1 MERTTAESNQAS
13 SSPSYTTAMSNK
25 NPNLRIIPLGGLGE
39 IGKNMMAI
47 EYGEAI
53 LVIDCGLMFP
63 DEAQHGVDIVLPD
76 AQYVIDRRDNVV
88 GMVITHGHE
97 DHIGGL
103 QHILPDV
110 GAPVYG
116 TALTIGL
123 VSVKLRES
131 RRLRGSSLETL
142 EPGDTINLGPF
153 GVTLFRVNHSI
164 PDATGVIIDTPVGKL
179 VHTGD
184 FKLDHTPVDGKP
196 TDFQRL
202 AQAGEDGVLL
212 LLSDST
218 YADVAGHTPSEAVV
232 GKALT
237 RFIGE
242 AQGRVIV
249 ASFASLISRIQQVAD
264 AAAIH
269 GRRLGIVGRSM
280 VDNVRLATELGYLR
294 VPEGLII
301 PANQLESSI
310 PEKTVIMTTG
320 AQGEPTSALVRMARG
335 THQQVRIEPGDT
347 IIISANPIPGN
358 EAVVGQT
365 IDGLFRL
372 GADVLYSRTE
382 QVHVRGH
389 ASQEDL
395 KLMLRLTKPRY
406 FVPIHG
412 DYRHLVHH
420 TRLAE
425 SVGIPDDNI
434 FLMADG
440 DVLEIDHAGDAQITE
455 QLNLRDRFVSGLQ
468 VGSVDADVLHERAA
482 LSRDGI
488 VAVSLPVDSET
499 FELVGDPVISIMG
512 FVDRERADDL
522 SARLVEVVD
531 DAVAK
536 VQSKAASN
544 PDKALNAIESAV
556 REELNNF
563 IYKDTRRRP
572 RLLIQT
578 APL

>member
-1 MERTTAESNQAS
+1 MTS
-13 SSPSYTTAMSNK
+13 STP
-25 NPNLRIIPLGGLGE
+25 LRIIPLGGLGE

-47 EYGEAI
+47 EFGDDI
-53 LVIDCGLMFP
+53 LIIDCGLMFP
-63 DEAQHGVDIVLPD
+63 DEAHHGVDIVLPD
-76 AQYVIDRRDNVV
+76 AQYVIDRAENVV
-88 GMVITHGHE
+88 GVVITHGHE

-103 QHILPDV
+103 SHILPDL
-110 GAPVYG
+110 GTSVYG

-123 VSVKLRES
+123 VSVKLREA
-131 RRLRGSSLETL
+131 RRLRGVTLETV
-142 EPGDTINLGPF
+142 EPGDTFSLGVF
-153 GVTLFRVNHSI
+153 DVTLFRVNHSI
-164 PDATGVIIDTPVGKL
+164 PDATGVIIDTPVGTI

-218 YADVAGHTPSEAVV
+218 YADVSGHTPSEAVV
-232 GKALT
+232 GKALM
-237 RFIGE
+237 RYIGE
-242 AQGRVIV
+242 AEGRVIV

-264 AAAIH
+264 AAVAH
-269 GRRLGIVGRSM
+269 GRRLAIVGRSM

-294 VPEGLII
+294 VPDGLII
-301 PANQLESSI
+301 PANQLDSSV
-310 PEKTVIMTTG
+310 PEETVIMTTG

-347 IIISANPIPGN
+347 VILSSNPIPGN

-395 KLMLRLTKPRY
+395 KLMMRLTKPRY
-406 FVPIHG
+406 FVPVHG
-412 DYRHLVHH
+412 DFRHLVHH

-434 FLMADG
+434 FLMTDG
-440 DVLEIDHAGDAQITE
+440 DVLEIDGMGDARIAE
-455 QLNLRDRFVSGLQ
+455 NLDLRDRFVSGLH
-468 VGSVDADVLHERAA
+468 VGSVDNEVLRERAA

-488 VAVSLPVDSET
+488 VTVSVPIDSET
-499 FELVGDPVISIMG
+499 YDLVGDPVISMVG
-512 FVDRERADDL
+512 FLDQERADDL
-522 SARLVEVVD
+522 CIRLMEVVE

-536 VQSKAASN
+536 AQDAAISN
-544 PDKALNAIESAV
+544 RASGLNTIQSAV
-556 REELNNF
+556 REELNNV

-578 APL
+578 TPL

>member
-1 MERTTAESNQAS
+1 
-13 SSPSYTTAMSNK
+13 MSTSR
-25 NPNLRIIPLGGLGE
+25 PPLRIIPLGGLGE

-47 EYGEAI
+47 EYGDDI
-53 LVIDCGLMFP
+53 LIIDCGLMFP
-63 DEAQHGVDIVLPD
+63 DEAHSGVDIILPD
-76 AQYVIDRRDNVV
+76 AQYVIDRAENVV
-88 GMVITHGHE
+88 GFVITHGHE
-97 DHIGGL
+97 DHIGAL
-103 QHILPDV
+103 PHILPEV
-110 GAPVYG
+110 RSSVYG

-131 RRLRGSSLETL
+131 RRLRGITLETV
-142 EPGDTINLGPF
+142 EPGDTFSLGVF
-153 GVTLFRVNHSI
+153 DVTLFRVNHSI
-164 PDATGVIIDTPVGKL
+164 PDSTGIIIDTPVGTI

-218 YADVAGHTPSEAVV
+218 YADVSGHTPSEAVV
-232 GKALT
+232 GKALM
-237 RFIGE
+237 RYIGE
-242 AQGRVIV
+242 AEGRVIV

-264 AAAIH
+264 AAAAH
-269 GRRLGIVGRSM
+269 GRRLAIIGRSM
-280 VDNVRLATELGYLR
+280 VDNVRIATELGYLR
-294 VPEGLII
+294 VPDGLMI
-301 PANQLESSI
+301 PPNQLDSSA
-310 PEKTVIMTTG
+310 PEQTVIMTTG

-347 IIISANPIPGN
+347 VIISSNPIPGN

-372 GADVLYSRTE
+372 GANVLYSRTD

-389 ASQEDL
+389 AGQEDL
-395 KLMLRLTKPRY
+395 KLMMRLTKPRY
-406 FVPIHG
+406 FVPVQG
-412 DYRHLVHH
+412 DFRHLVHH
-420 TRLAE
+420 TRLAK

-434 FLMADG
+434 FLMTDG
-440 DVLEIDHAGDAQITE
+440 DVLEINDTGDAQIVE
-455 QLNLRDRFVSGLQ
+455 NLDLRDRFVSGIH
-468 VGSVDADVLHERAA
+468 VGSVDNEVLRERAA

-488 VAVSLPVDSET
+488 VTVSVPIDSET
-499 FELVGDPVISIMG
+499 YDLVGDPVITMIG
-512 FVDRERADDL
+512 FLDQERADDL
-522 SARLVEVVD
+522 CARLIEVVE

-536 VQSKAASN
+536 AQGAAVSKAA
-544 PDKALNAIESAV
+544 AGLNIIESSV
-556 REELNNF
+556 REELNNV

-578 APL
+578 TPL

>member
-1 MERTTAESNQAS
+1 
-13 SSPSYTTAMSNK
+13 MSNS
-25 NPNLRIIPLGGLGE
+25 NPPLRVIPLGGLGE

-47 EYGEAI
+47 EYGDDI
-53 LVIDCGLMFP
+53 LIIDCGLMFP
-63 DEAQHGVDIVLPD
+63 DEAHHGVDIVLPD
-76 AQYVIDRRDNVV
+76 AQYVIDRAENVLGV
-88 GMVITHGHE
+88 VITHGHE
-97 DHIGGL
+97 DHIGAL
-103 QHILPDV
+103 PHILPELRV
-110 GAPVYG
+110 PVYG

-123 VSVKLRES
+123 VSVKIRES
-131 RRLRGSSLETL
+131 RRPRGISLETV
-142 EPGDTINLGPF
+142 EPGDTLNLGAF
-153 GVTLFRVNHSI
+153 DVTLFRVNHSI
-164 PDATGVIIDTPVGKL
+164 PDAAGVIIDTPVGTI

-237 RFIGE
+237 RYIGE

-264 AAAIH
+264 AAAAH
-269 GRRLGIVGRSM
+269 GRRLGIIGRSM

-294 VPEGLII
+294 VPDGLII
-301 PANQLESSI
+301 PANQLESSV
-310 PEKTVIMTTG
+310 PEETVIMTTG

-335 THQQVRIEPGDT
+335 THQQVRIRPGDT
-347 IIISANPIPGN
+347 VILSSNPIPGN

-395 KLMLRLTKPRY
+395 KLMMRLTKPRY

-412 DYRHLVHH
+412 DFRHLVHH

-434 FLMADG
+434 FLMNDG
-440 DVLEIDHAGDAQITE
+440 DVLEIDDDGAAQIAE
-455 QLNLRDRFVSGLQ
+455 SLDMRDRFVSGIH
-468 VGSVDADVLHERAA
+468 VGSVDNEVLRERAA

-488 VAVSLPVDSET
+488 VAVSLPIDSESY
-499 FELVGDPVISIMG
+499 ELVGDPVITMMG
-512 FVDRERADDL
+512 FLDEERADDL
-522 SARLVEVVD
+522 SERLIEIVE

-536 VQSKAASN
+536 AQDA
-544 PDKALNAIESAV
+544 AIESTV

-578 APL
+578 TPL

>member
-1 MERTTAESNQAS
+1 MTNSRSA
-13 SSPSYTTAMSNK
+13 
-25 NPNLRIIPLGGLGE
+25 LRIIPLGGLGE

-47 EYGEAI
+47 EYGDDI
-53 LVIDCGLMFP
+53 VIIDCGLMFP
-63 DEAQHGVDIVLPD
+63 DEAHHGVDIVLPD
-76 AQYVIDRRDNVV
+76 AQYVIDRAANVV
-88 GMVITHGHE
+88 GVVLTHGHE
-97 DHIGGL
+97 DHIGAL
-103 QHILPDV
+103 PHIMPELGVPI
-110 GAPVYG
+110 YG

-123 VSVKLRES
+123 ASVKLRES
-131 RRLRGSSLETL
+131 RRLRGVTLETV
-142 EPGDTINLGPF
+142 EPGDTINLGAF
-153 GVTLFRVNHSI
+153 DVTLFRVNHSI
-164 PDATGVIIDTPVGKL
+164 PDAAGVIIDTPVGTI

-202 AQAGEDGVLL
+202 AQAGEDGVLV

-218 YADVAGHTPSEAVV
+218 YADVEGHTPSEAVV
-232 GKALT
+232 GRALS
-237 RFIGE
+237 RYIGE

-264 AAAIH
+264 AAEAH
-269 GRRLGIVGRSM
+269 GRRLAVIGRSM

-294 VPEGLII
+294 VPEGLLI
-301 PANQLESSI
+301 PPNQLESSL
-310 PEKTVIMTTG
+310 PEQTVIMTTG

-335 THQQVRIEPGDT
+335 NHQQVRIGVGDT
-347 IIISANPIPGN
+347 VIISSNPIPGN
-358 EAVVGQT
+358 EATVAQT

-372 GADVLYSRTE
+372 GADVLYGRTE

-395 KLMLRLTKPRY
+395 KLMLRLTRPRY

-412 DYRHLVHH
+412 DFRHLVHH

-434 FLMADG
+434 FLMNDG
-440 DVLEIDHAGDAQITE
+440 DVLEIDAAAIAHIAGRID
-455 QLNLRDRFVSGLQ
+455 LRDRFVSGIH
-468 VGSVDADVLHERAA
+468 VGSVDNEVLRERAA

-488 VAVSLPVDSET
+488 VTVSLPVDAET
-499 FELVGDPVISIMG
+499 FELVGDPVIAMVG
-512 FVDRERADDL
+512 FLDSERADEL
-522 SARLVEVVD
+522 CSRLMEIVE

-536 VQSKAASN
+536 AQDAAISN
-544 PDKALNAIESAV
+544 PSSGLRAIESAV
-556 REELNNF
+556 REELNNV

-572 RLLIQT
+572 RLLVQT

>member
-1 MERTTAESNQAS
+1 MSTSN
-13 SSPSYTTAMSNK
+13 P
-25 NPNLRIIPLGGLGE
+25 PLRIIPLGGLGE

-47 EYGEAI
+47 EYGDDI
-53 LVIDCGLMFP
+53 LIIDCGLMFP
-63 DEAQHGVDIVLPD
+63 DEAHHGVDIVLPD
-76 AQYVIDRRDNVV
+76 AQYVIDRAENVLGV
-88 GMVITHGHE
+88 VITHGHE
-97 DHIGGL
+97 DHIGAL
-103 QHILPDV
+103 PHILPELRV
-110 GAPVYG
+110 PVYG

-123 VSVKLRES
+123 VSVKIRES
-131 RRLRGSSLETL
+131 RRPRGISLETV
-142 EPGDTINLGPF
+142 EPGDTLNLGAF
-153 GVTLFRVNHSI
+153 NVTLFRVNHSI
-164 PDATGVIIDTPVGKL
+164 PDAAGVIIDTPVGTI

-237 RFIGE
+237 RYIGE

-264 AAAIH
+264 AAAAH
-269 GRRLGIVGRSM
+269 GRRLGIIGRSM

-294 VPEGLII
+294 VPDGLII
-301 PANQLESSI
+301 PANQLESSV
-310 PEKTVIMTTG
+310 PEETVIMTTG

-335 THQQVRIEPGDT
+335 THQQVRIQPGDT
-347 IIISANPIPGN
+347 VILSSNPIPGN

-395 KLMLRLTKPRY
+395 KLMMRLTKPRY

-412 DYRHLVHH
+412 DFRHLVHH

-434 FLMADG
+434 FLMNDG
-440 DVLEIDHAGDAQITE
+440 DVLEIDDDGAAQIAE
-455 QLNLRDRFVSGLQ
+455 SLDMRDRFVSGIH
-468 VGSVDADVLHERAA
+468 VGSVDNEVLRERAA

-488 VAVSLPVDSET
+488 VAVSLPIDSESY
-499 FELVGDPVISIMG
+499 ELVGDPVITMMG
-512 FVDRERADDL
+512 FLDEERADDL
-522 SARLVEVVD
+522 SERLIEIVE

-536 VQSKAASN
+536 AQDA
-544 PDKALNAIESAV
+544 AIESTV

-578 APL
+578 TPL

>member
-1 MERTTAESNQAS
+1 MSTSN
-13 SSPSYTTAMSNK
+13 P
-25 NPNLRIIPLGGLGE
+25 PLRIIPLGGLGE

-47 EYGEAI
+47 EYGEDI
-53 LVIDCGLMFP
+53 LIIDCGLMFP
-63 DEAQHGVDIVLPD
+63 DEAHHGVDIILPD
-76 AQYVIDRRDNVV
+76 AQYVIDRAENVV
-88 GMVITHGHE
+88 GVVITHGHE
-97 DHIGGL
+97 DHIGAL
-103 QHILPDV
+103 PHILPEL
-110 GAPVYG
+110 GTSVYG

-123 VSVKLRES
+123 VSVKIRES
-131 RRLRGSSLETL
+131 RRLRGVTLETV
-142 EPGDTINLGPF
+142 EPGDTFSLGVF
-153 GVTLFRVNHSI
+153 DITLFRVNHSI
-164 PDATGVIIDTPVGKL
+164 PDATGVIVDTPVGTI

-202 AQAGEDGVLL
+202 AQAGEDGVIL

-218 YADVAGHTPSEAVV
+218 YADVSGHTPSEAVV
-232 GKALT
+232 GKALA
-237 RFIGE
+237 RYIGE
-242 AQGRVIV
+242 AEGRVIV

-264 AAAIH
+264 AAAAH
-269 GRRLGIVGRSM
+269 GRRLAIVGRSM

-294 VPEGLII
+294 VPDGLII
-301 PANQLESSI
+301 PPNQLDSSV
-310 PEKTVIMTTG
+310 PEETVIMTTG

-347 IIISANPIPGN
+347 VILSSNPIPGN

-395 KLMLRLTKPRY
+395 KLMMRLTKPRY
-406 FVPIHG
+406 FVPVHG
-412 DYRHLVHH
+412 DFRHLVHH

-434 FLMADG
+434 FLMTDG
-440 DVLEIDHAGDAQITE
+440 DVLEIDDVGDARIAE
-455 QLNLRDRFVSGLQ
+455 NLDLRDRFVSGIH
-468 VGSVDADVLHERAA
+468 VGSVDNEVLRERAA

-488 VAVSLPVDSET
+488 VTVSVPIDSET
-499 FELVGDPVISIMG
+499 YDLVGDPVISMVG
-512 FVDRERADDL
+512 FLDQERADDL
-522 SARLVEVVD
+522 CARLMEVVE

-536 VQSKAASN
+536 AQDAAISN
-544 PDKALNAIESAV
+544 RAGGLNTIESAV
-556 REELNNF
+556 REELNNV

-578 APL
+578 TPL

>member
-1 MERTTAESNQAS
+1 MTS
-13 SSPSYTTAMSNK
+13 STP
-25 NPNLRIIPLGGLGE
+25 LRIIPLGGLGE

-47 EYGEAI
+47 EFGDDI
-53 LVIDCGLMFP
+53 LIIDCGLMFP
-63 DEAQHGVDIVLPD
+63 DEAHHGVDIVLPD
-76 AQYVIDRRDNVV
+76 AQYVIDRAENVV
-88 GMVITHGHE
+88 GVVITHGHE

-103 QHILPDV
+103 SHILPDL
-110 GAPVYG
+110 GTSVYG

-123 VSVKLRES
+123 VSVKLREA
-131 RRLRGSSLETL
+131 RRLRGVTLETV
-142 EPGDTINLGPF
+142 EPGDTFSLGVF
-153 GVTLFRVNHSI
+153 DVTLFRVNHSI
-164 PDATGVIIDTPVGKL
+164 PDATGVIIDTPVGTI

-218 YADVAGHTPSEAVV
+218 YADVSGHTPSEAVV
-232 GKALT
+232 GKALM
-237 RFIGE
+237 RYIGE
-242 AQGRVIV
+242 AEGRVIV

-264 AAAIH
+264 AAVAH
-269 GRRLGIVGRSM
+269 GRRLAIVGRSM

-294 VPEGLII
+294 VPDGLII
-301 PANQLESSI
+301 PANQLDSSV
-310 PEKTVIMTTG
+310 PEETVIMTTG

-347 IIISANPIPGN
+347 VILSSNPIPGN

-395 KLMLRLTKPRY
+395 KLMMRLTKPRY
-406 FVPIHG
+406 FVPVHG
-412 DYRHLVHH
+412 DFRHLVHH

-434 FLMADG
+434 FLMTDG
-440 DVLEIDHAGDAQITE
+440 DVLEIDDMGDARIAE
-455 QLNLRDRFVSGLQ
+455 NLDLRDRFVSGLH
-468 VGSVDADVLHERAA
+468 VGSVDNEVLRERAA

-488 VAVSLPVDSET
+488 VTVSVPIDSET
-499 FELVGDPVISIMG
+499 YDLVGDPVISMVG
-512 FVDRERADDL
+512 FLDQERADDL
-522 SARLVEVVD
+522 CIRLMEVVE

-536 VQSKAASN
+536 AQDAAISN
-544 PDKALNAIESAV
+544 RASGLSTIQSAV
-556 REELNNF
+556 REELNNV

-578 APL
+578 TPL

>member
-1 MERTTAESNQAS
+1 MSTSN
-13 SSPSYTTAMSNK
+13 P
-25 NPNLRIIPLGGLGE
+25 PLRIIPLGGLGE

-47 EYGEAI
+47 EYGDDI
-53 LVIDCGLMFP
+53 LIIDCGLMFP
-63 DEAQHGVDIVLPD
+63 DEAHHGVDIVLPD
-76 AQYVIDRRDNVV
+76 AQYVIDRAENVLGV
-88 GMVITHGHE
+88 VITHGHE
-97 DHIGGL
+97 DHIGAL
-103 QHILPDV
+103 PHILPELRV
-110 GAPVYG
+110 PVYG

-123 VSVKLRES
+123 VSVKIRES
-131 RRLRGSSLETL
+131 RRPRGISLETV
-142 EPGDTINLGPF
+142 EPGDTLNLGAF
-153 GVTLFRVNHSI
+153 DVTLFRVNHSI
-164 PDATGVIIDTPVGKL
+164 PDAAGVIIDTPVGTI

-237 RFIGE
+237 RYIGE

-264 AAAIH
+264 AAAAH
-269 GRRLGIVGRSM
+269 GRRLGIIGRSM

-294 VPEGLII
+294 VPDGLII
-301 PANQLESSI
+301 PANQLESSV
-310 PEKTVIMTTG
+310 PEETVIMTTG

-335 THQQVRIEPGDT
+335 THQQVRIQPGDT
-347 IIISANPIPGN
+347 VILSSNPIPGN

-395 KLMLRLTKPRY
+395 KLMMRLTKPRY

-412 DYRHLVHH
+412 DFRHLVHH

-434 FLMADG
+434 FLMNDG
-440 DVLEIDHAGDAQITE
+440 DVLEIDDDGAAQIAE
-455 QLNLRDRFVSGLQ
+455 SLDMRDRFVSGIH
-468 VGSVDADVLHERAA
+468 VGSVDNEVLRERAA

-488 VAVSLPVDSET
+488 VAVSLPIDSESY
-499 FELVGDPVISIMG
+499 ELVGDPVITMMG
-512 FVDRERADDL
+512 FLDEERADDL
-522 SARLVEVVD
+522 SERLIEIVE

-536 VQSKAASN
+536 AQ
-544 PDKALNAIESAV
+544 DTAIESTV

-578 APL
+578 TPL

>member
-1 MERTTAESNQAS
+1 M
-13 SSPSYTTAMSNK
+13 PSMSE
-25 NPNLRIIPLGGLGE
+25 PHPTLPLRIIPLGGLGE

-47 EYGEAI
+47 EYGDDI
-53 LVIDCGLMFP
+53 IVIDCGLMFP
-63 DEAQHGVDIVLPD
+63 DESQRGVDIILPD
-76 AQYVIDRRDNVV
+76 AQYILDRRENVRGV
-88 GMVITHGHE
+88 VITHGHE

-103 QHILPDV
+103 PHILPDLRV
-110 GAPVYG
+110 AVYG

-131 RRLRGSSLETL
+131 RKLRGITLETV
-142 EPGDTINLGPF
+142 EPGDAINLGPF
-153 GVTLFRVNHSI
+153 SVTLFRVNHSI
-164 PDATGVIIDTPVGKL
+164 PDATGVIINTPVGTI

-184 FKLDHTPVDGKP
+184 FKLDHTPVDGRP
-196 TDFQRL
+196 TDFHRL
-202 AQAGEDGVLL
+202 SKAGEEGVLL

-218 YADVAGHTPSEAVV
+218 YADLPGHTPSEAVV

-264 AAAIH
+264 AAAMH

-294 VPEGLII
+294 IADGMLI
-301 PANQLESSI
+301 PPNQLESSV
-310 PEKTVIMTTG
+310 PEETVIMTTG
-320 AQGEPTSALVRMARG
+320 AQGEPTSALVRMAHG
-335 THQQVRIEPGDT
+335 THQHVRIEPGDT
-347 IIISANPIPGN
+347 VIISSNPIPGN
-358 EAVVGQT
+358 EAIVGQT
-365 IDGLFRL
+365 IDRLFRL

-395 KLMLRLTKPRY
+395 KLMMRLTRPRY

-425 SVGIPDDNI
+425 SIGILHDNI
-434 FLMADG
+434 FLMTDG
-440 DVLEIDHAGDAQITE
+440 DVLEIDALGDATIVDN
-455 QLNLRDRFVSGLQ
+455 LDLRDRFVSGLN
-468 VGSVDADVLHERAA
+468 VGSIDADVLRERAA

-488 VAVSLPVDSET
+488 VVVSLPVDSQT
-499 FELVGDPVISIMG
+499 LELVGDPVIAIRG
-512 FVDRERADDL
+512 FVDQERAEDL
-522 SARLVEVVD
+522 CERARDIVENAVGRAVD
-531 DAVAK
+531 
-536 VQSKAASN
+536 STSGLAAME
-544 PDKALNAIESAV
+544 ALV
-556 REELNNF
+556 REEMSQF

-572 RLLIQT
+572 RLLIQST
-578 APL
+578 PL

>member
-1 MERTTAESNQAS
+1 MSTS
-13 SSPSYTTAMSNK
+13 STP
-25 NPNLRIIPLGGLGE
+25 LRIIPLGGLGE

-47 EYGEAI
+47 EFGDDI
-53 LVIDCGLMFP
+53 LIIDCGLMFP
-63 DEAQHGVDIVLPD
+63 DEAHHGVDIVLPD
-76 AQYVIDRRDNVV
+76 AQYVIDRAENVV
-88 GMVITHGHE
+88 GVVITHGHE

-103 QHILPDV
+103 SHILPDL
-110 GAPVYG
+110 GTSVYG

-123 VSVKLRES
+123 VSVKLREA
-131 RRLRGSSLETL
+131 RRLRGVTLETV
-142 EPGDTINLGPF
+142 EPGDTFSLGVF
-153 GVTLFRVNHSI
+153 DVTLFRVNHSI
-164 PDATGVIIDTPVGKL
+164 PDATGVIIDTPVGTI

-218 YADVAGHTPSEAVV
+218 YADVSGHTPSEAVV
-232 GKALT
+232 GKALM
-237 RFIGE
+237 RYIGE
-242 AQGRVIV
+242 AEGRVIV

-264 AAAIH
+264 AAVAH
-269 GRRLGIVGRSM
+269 GRRLAIVGRSM

-294 VPEGLII
+294 VPDGLII
-301 PANQLESSI
+301 PPNQLDSSV
-310 PEKTVIMTTG
+310 PEETVIMTTG

-347 IIISANPIPGN
+347 VILSSNPIPGN

-395 KLMLRLTKPRY
+395 KLMMRLTKPRY
-406 FVPIHG
+406 FVPVHG
-412 DYRHLVHH
+412 DFRHLVHH

-434 FLMADG
+434 FLMTDG
-440 DVLEIDHAGDAQITE
+440 DVLEIDDMGDARIAE
-455 QLNLRDRFVSGLQ
+455 NLDLRDRFVSGLH
-468 VGSVDADVLHERAA
+468 VGSVDNEVLRERAA

-488 VAVSLPVDSET
+488 VTVSVPIDSET
-499 FELVGDPVISIMG
+499 YDLVGDPVISMVG
-512 FVDRERADDL
+512 FLDQERADDL
-522 SARLVEVVD
+522 CIRLMEVVE

-536 VQSKAASN
+536 AQDAAISN
-544 PDKALNAIESAV
+544 RASGLNTIQSAV
-556 REELNNF
+556 REELNNI

-578 APL
+578 TPL

>member
-1 MERTTAESNQAS
+1 MSTSN
-13 SSPSYTTAMSNK
+13 P
-25 NPNLRIIPLGGLGE
+25 PLRIIPLGGLGE

-47 EYGEAI
+47 EYGDDI
-53 LVIDCGLMFP
+53 LIIDCGLMFP
-63 DEAQHGVDIVLPD
+63 DEAHHGVDIVLPD
-76 AQYVIDRRDNVV
+76 AQYVIDRAENVLGV
-88 GMVITHGHE
+88 VITHGHE
-97 DHIGGL
+97 DHIGAL
-103 QHILPDV
+103 PHILPELRV
-110 GAPVYG
+110 PVYG

-123 VSVKLRES
+123 VSVKIRES
-131 RRLRGSSLETL
+131 RRPRGISLETV
-142 EPGDTINLGPF
+142 EPGDTLNLGAF
-153 GVTLFRVNHSI
+153 DVTLFRVNHSI
-164 PDATGVIIDTPVGKL
+164 PDAAGVIIDTPVGTI

-237 RFIGE
+237 RYIGE

-264 AAAIH
+264 AAAAH
-269 GRRLGIVGRSM
+269 GRRLGIIGRSM

-294 VPEGLII
+294 VPDGLII
-301 PANQLESSI
+301 PANQLESSV
-310 PEKTVIMTTG
+310 PEETVIMTTG

-335 THQQVRIEPGDT
+335 THQQVRIQPGDT
-347 IIISANPIPGN
+347 VILSSNPIPGN

-395 KLMLRLTKPRY
+395 KLMMRLTKPRY

-412 DYRHLVHH
+412 DFRHLVHH

-434 FLMADG
+434 FLMNDG
-440 DVLEIDHAGDAQITE
+440 DVLEIDDDGAAQIAE
-455 QLNLRDRFVSGLQ
+455 SLDMRDRFVSGIH
-468 VGSVDADVLHERAA
+468 VGSVDNEVLRERAA

-488 VAVSLPVDSET
+488 VAVSLPIDSESY
-499 FELVGDPVISIMG
+499 ELVGDPVITMMG
-512 FVDRERADDL
+512 FLDEERADDL
-522 SARLVEVVD
+522 SERLIEIVE

-536 VQSKAASN
+536 AQDA
-544 PDKALNAIESAV
+544 AIESTV

-578 APL
+578 TPL

>member
-1 MERTTAESNQAS
+1 
-13 SSPSYTTAMSNK
+13 MSTSHL
-25 NPNLRIIPLGGLGE
+25 PLRIIPLGGLGE

-47 EYGEAI
+47 EYGDDI
-53 LVIDCGLMFP
+53 LIIDCGLMFP
-63 DEAQHGVDIVLPD
+63 DEAHHGVDIVLPD
-76 AQYVIDRRDNVV
+76 AQYVIDRAENVV
-88 GMVITHGHE
+88 GIVITHGHE
-97 DHIGGL
+97 DHIGAL
-103 QHILPDV
+103 PHILPELRSS
-110 GAPVYG
+110 VYG

-123 VSVKLRES
+123 VSVKIRES
-131 RRLRGSSLETL
+131 RRPRGVTLETV
-142 EPGDTINLGPF
+142 EPGDTFSLGVF
-153 GVTLFRVNHSI
+153 DVTLFRVNHSI
-164 PDATGVIIDTPVGKL
+164 PDATGVIIDTPVGTI

-218 YADVAGHTPSEAVV
+218 YADVSGHTPSEAVV
-232 GKALT
+232 GKALN
-237 RFIGE
+237 RYIGE
-242 AQGRVIV
+242 AEGRVIV

-264 AAAIH
+264 AAAAH
-269 GRRLGIVGRSM
+269 GRRLAIVGRSM

-294 VPEGLII
+294 IPDGLMI
-301 PANQLESSI
+301 PANQLDSSV
-310 PEKTVIMTTG
+310 PEETVIMTTG

-335 THQQVRIEPGDT
+335 THQQVHIEPGDT
-347 IIISANPIPGN
+347 VILSSNPIPGN

-372 GADVLYSRTE
+372 GANVLYSRTE

-389 ASQEDL
+389 AGQEDL
-395 KLMLRLTKPRY
+395 KLMMRLTKPRY
-406 FVPIHG
+406 FVPVHG
-412 DYRHLVHH
+412 DFRHLVHH

-434 FLMADG
+434 FLMTDG
-440 DVLEIDHAGDAQITE
+440 DVLEIDDVGNAQIAE
-455 QLNLRDRFVSGLQ
+455 SLDLRDRFVSGIH
-468 VGSVDADVLHERAA
+468 VGSVDNEVLRERAA

-488 VAVSLPVDSET
+488 VTVSVPIDSET
-499 FELVGDPVISIMG
+499 YDLVGDPVIAMIG
-512 FVDRERADDL
+512 FLDQERADDL
-522 SARLVEVVD
+522 CARLMEVVE

-536 VQSKAASN
+536 AQNAAVSN
-544 PDKALNAIESAV
+544 PASGLHTIESTV
-556 REELNNF
+556 REELNTV

-578 APL
+578 TPL

>member
-1 MERTTAESNQAS
+1 MTSRS
-13 SSPSYTTAMSNK
+13 SA
-25 NPNLRIIPLGGLGE
+25 LRVIPLGGLGE

-47 EYGEAI
+47 EYGDDI
-53 LVIDCGLMFP
+53 LIIDCGLMFP
-63 DEAQHGVDIVLPD
+63 DEAHHGVDIVLPD
-76 AQYVIDRRDNVV
+76 AQYVIDRAENVV

-97 DHIGGL
+97 DHIGAL
-103 QHILPDV
+103 PHILPELGV
-110 GAPVYG
+110 PVYG

-123 VSVKLRES
+123 VSVKIRES
-131 RRLRGSSLETL
+131 RRIRGVSLETI
-142 EPGDTINLGPF
+142 EPGETLTLGSF
-153 GVTLFRVNHSI
+153 DVTLFRVNHSI
-164 PDATGVIIDTPVGKL
+164 PDATGVIIDTPVGTL
-179 VHTGD
+179 IHTGD

-196 TDFQRL
+196 TDYQRL

-212 LLSDST
+212 LMSDST
-218 YADVAGHTPSEAVV
+218 YADVSGHTPSEAVV
-232 GKALT
+232 GKALM
-237 RFIGE
+237 RYIGE

-264 AAAIH
+264 AAAAH
-269 GRRLGIVGRSM
+269 GRRLGIIGRSM

-294 VPEGLII
+294 IPDGMLI
-301 PANQLESSI
+301 PANQLDSSV
-310 PEKTVIMTTG
+310 PEETVIMTTG
-320 AQGEPTSALVRMARG
+320 AQGEPTSALTRMARG
-335 THQQVRIEPGDT
+335 THQQVRIQPGDT
-347 IIISANPIPGN
+347 VILSSNPIPGN

-389 ASQEDL
+389 AGQEDL
-395 KLMLRLTKPRY
+395 KLMLRLTKPQY

-412 DYRHLVHH
+412 DFRHLVHH

-434 FLMADG
+434 FLMTDG
-440 DVLEIDHAGDAQITE
+440 DVLEIDEAGDAQIAE
-455 QLNLRDRFVSGLQ
+455 SLDLRDRFVTGIH
-468 VGSVDADVLHERAA
+468 VGSVDNEVLRERAA

-488 VAVSLPVDSET
+488 VAVSLPLDSET
-499 FELVGDPVISIMG
+499 WELVGDPVITMMA
-512 FVDRERADDL
+512 FLDDERADDL
-522 SARLVEVVD
+522 SSRLLEVVE

-536 VQSKAASN
+536 AQDSAISN
-544 PDKALNAIESAV
+544 PSMALKKIEATV
-556 REELNNF
+556 REELNNV

-578 APL
+578 TPL

>member
-1 MERTTAESNQAS
+1 MSTSN
-13 SSPSYTTAMSNK
+13 P
-25 NPNLRIIPLGGLGE
+25 PLRIIPLGGLGE

-47 EYGEAI
+47 EYGDDI
-53 LVIDCGLMFP
+53 LVVDCGLMFP
-63 DEAQHGVDIVLPD
+63 DEAHHGVDIVLPD
-76 AQYVIDRRDNVV
+76 AQYVIDRAENVAGV
-88 GMVITHGHE
+88 VITHGHE

-103 QHILPDV
+103 PHILPELR
-110 GAPVYG
+110 ASVYG

-131 RRLRGSSLETL
+131 RRLRGITLETV
-142 EPGDTINLGPF
+142 EPGDTFSLGVF
-153 GVTLFRVNHSI
+153 DVTLFRVNHSI
-164 PDATGVIIDTPVGKL
+164 PDATGVIIDTPAGTI

-218 YADVAGHTPSEAVV
+218 YADVSGHTPSEAVV
-232 GKALT
+232 GTALA
-237 RFIGE
+237 RYIGE
-242 AQGRVIV
+242 AEGRVIV

-264 AAAIH
+264 AAIAH

-294 VPEGLII
+294 IPDGLLI
-301 PANQLESSI
+301 PANQLESSV
-310 PEKTVIMTTG
+310 PEETVIMTTG

-347 IIISANPIPGN
+347 VILSSNPIPGN

-372 GADVLYSRTE
+372 GADVLYSRTD

-395 KLMLRLTKPRY
+395 KLMMRLTKPRY
-406 FVPIHG
+406 FVPVHG
-412 DYRHLVHH
+412 DFRHLVHH

-425 SVGIPDDNI
+425 SVGISDDNI
-434 FLMADG
+434 FLMNDG
-440 DVLEIDHAGDAQITE
+440 DVLEIDDVGDARIAE
-455 QLNLRDRFVSGLQ
+455 SLDLRDRFVSGIH
-468 VGSVDADVLHERAA
+468 VGSVDNEVLRERAA
-482 LSRDGI
+482 LSRNGI
-488 VAVSLPVDSET
+488 VTVSVPIDSET
-499 FELVGDPVISIMG
+499 YDLVGDPVISMIG
-512 FVDRERADDL
+512 FLDQERADDL
-522 SARLVEVVD
+522 CARLMEVVE

-536 VQSKAASN
+536 AQDTAVSKPAAGLSV
-544 PDKALNAIESAV
+544 IESAV
-556 REELNNF
+556 REELNNV

-578 APL
+578 TPL

>member
-1 MERTTAESNQAS
+1 MST
-13 SSPSYTTAMSNK
+13 SSP
-25 NPNLRIIPLGGLGE
+25 PLRIIPLGGLGE

-47 EYGEAI
+47 EYGDEI
-53 LVIDCGLMFP
+53 LIIDCGLMFP
-63 DEAQHGVDIVLPD
+63 DEAHHGVDIVLPD
-76 AQYVIDRRDNVV
+76 AQYVIDRAENVV
-88 GMVITHGHE
+88 GVVITHGHE

-103 QHILPDV
+103 PHILPELRSS
-110 GAPVYG
+110 VYG

-131 RRLRGSSLETL
+131 RRLRGISLETV
-142 EPGDTINLGPF
+142 EPGDTFSLGVF
-153 GVTLFRVNHSI
+153 DVTLFRVNHSI
-164 PDATGVIIDTPVGKL
+164 PDATGVIIDTPVGTV

-218 YADVAGHTPSEAVV
+218 YADVSGHTPSEAVV

-237 RFIGE
+237 RYIGE
-242 AQGRVIV
+242 AEGRVIV

-264 AAAIH
+264 AAATH

-294 VPEGLII
+294 IPDGLMIPPNQLDSSVPE
-301 PANQLESSI
+301 E
-310 PEKTVIMTTG
+310 TVIMTTG

-335 THQQVRIEPGDT
+335 THQQVHIEPGDT
-347 IIISANPIPGN
+347 VILSSNPIPGN

-372 GADVLYSRTE
+372 GANVLYSRTE

-389 ASQEDL
+389 AGQEDL
-395 KLMLRLTKPRY
+395 KLMMRLTKPRY
-406 FVPIHG
+406 FVPVHG
-412 DYRHLVHH
+412 DFRHLVHH

-434 FLMADG
+434 FLMTDG
-440 DVLEIDHAGDAQITE
+440 DVLEINDVGDAQIAE
-455 QLNLRDRFVSGLQ
+455 NLDLRDRFVSGLH
-468 VGSVDADVLHERAA
+468 VGSVDNEVLRERAA

-488 VAVSLPVDSET
+488 VAVSVPIDSET
-499 FELVGDPVISIMG
+499 YDLVGDPVITMVG
-512 FVDRERADDL
+512 FLDEERADDL
-522 SARLVEVVD
+522 CSRLVEVVE

-536 VQSKAASN
+536 AQDAAVSN
-544 PDKALNAIESAV
+544 HAAGFNTIASSV
-556 REELNNF
+556 REELNNV

-578 APL
+578 TPL

>member
-1 MERTTAESNQAS
+1 MSTA
-13 SSPSYTTAMSNK
+13 SP
-25 NPNLRIIPLGGLGE
+25 PLRIIPLGGLGE

-47 EYGEAI
+47 EYGDDI
-53 LVIDCGLMFP
+53 LIIDCGLMFP
-63 DEAQHGVDIVLPD
+63 DEAHHGVDIVLPD
-76 AQYVIDRRDNVV
+76 AQYVIDRAENVV
-88 GMVITHGHE
+88 GVVITHGHE

-103 QHILPDV
+103 SHILPELGV
-110 GAPVYG
+110 SVYG

-131 RRLRGSSLETL
+131 RRLRGITLETV
-142 EPGDTINLGPF
+142 EPGDTFGLGVF
-153 GVTLFRVNHSI
+153 DVTLFRVNHSI
-164 PDATGVIIDTPVGKL
+164 PDATGVIIDTPVGTV

-218 YADVAGHTPSEAVV
+218 YADVSGHTPSEAVV
-232 GKALT
+232 GTALA
-237 RFIGE
+237 RYIGE
-242 AQGRVIV
+242 AEGRVIV

-264 AAAIH
+264 AAAVH
-269 GRRLGIVGRSM
+269 GRRLGIIGRSM

-294 VPEGLII
+294 IPDGLLI
-301 PANQLESSI
+301 PANQLDSSV
-310 PEKTVIMTTG
+310 PEETVIMTTG

-335 THQQVRIEPGDT
+335 THQQVHIEPGDT
-347 IIISANPIPGN
+347 VILSSNPIPGN

-395 KLMLRLTKPRY
+395 KLMMRLTKPRY
-406 FVPIHG
+406 FVPVHG
-412 DYRHLVHH
+412 DFRHLVHH

-425 SVGIPDDNI
+425 SVGIPEDNI
-434 FLMADG
+434 FLMNDG
-440 DVLEIDHAGDAQITE
+440 DVLEIDDVGDARIAE
-455 QLNLRDRFVSGLQ
+455 SLDLRDRFVSGIH
-468 VGSVDADVLHERAA
+468 VGSVDNEVLRERAA
-482 LSRDGI
+482 LSRNGI
-488 VAVSLPVDSET
+488 VTVSVPIDSET
-499 FELVGDPVISIMG
+499 YDLVGDPVISMVG
-512 FVDRERADDL
+512 FLDQERADDL
-522 SARLVEVVD
+522 CIRLVEVVE

-536 VQSKAASN
+536 AQDAAVSKPAAGLS
-544 PDKALNAIESAV
+544 AIESAV
-556 REELNNF
+556 REELNNV

-578 APL
+578 TPL

>member
-1 MERTTAESNQAS
+1 
-13 SSPSYTTAMSNK
+13 MSTSR
-25 NPNLRIIPLGGLGE
+25 PPLRIIPLGGLGE

-47 EYGEAI
+47 EYGDEI
-53 LVIDCGLMFP
+53 LIIDCGLMFP
-63 DEAQHGVDIVLPD
+63 DEAHHGVDIVLPD
-76 AQYVIDRRDNVV
+76 AQYVIDRAENVV
-88 GMVITHGHE
+88 GVVITHGHE

-103 QHILPDV
+103 PHILPELRSS
-110 GAPVYG
+110 VYG

-123 VSVKLRES
+123 VSVKIRES
-131 RRLRGSSLETL
+131 RRTRGITLETV
-142 EPGDTINLGPF
+142 EPGDTFSLGVF
-153 GVTLFRVNHSI
+153 DVTLFRVNHSI
-164 PDATGVIIDTPVGKL
+164 PDATGVIIDTPVGTI

-218 YADVAGHTPSEAVV
+218 YADVSGHTPSEAVV
-232 GKALT
+232 GQALN
-237 RFIGE
+237 RYIGE
-242 AQGRVIV
+242 AEGRVIV

-264 AAAIH
+264 AAVAH

-294 VPEGLII
+294 IPDGLMI
-301 PANQLESSI
+301 PANQLDSSV
-310 PEKTVIMTTG
+310 PEETVIMTTG

-335 THQQVRIEPGDT
+335 THQQVHIEPGDT
-347 IIISANPIPGN
+347 VILSSNPIPGN

-395 KLMLRLTKPRY
+395 KLMMRLTKPRY
-406 FVPIHG
+406 FVPVHG
-412 DYRHLVHH
+412 DFRHLVHH

-434 FLMADG
+434 FLMTDG
-440 DVLEIDHAGDAQITE
+440 DVLEIDDTGDAQIAE
-455 QLNLRDRFVSGLQ
+455 NLDLRDRFVSGLH
-468 VGSVDADVLHERAA
+468 VGSVDNEVLRERAA
-482 LSRDGI
+482 LSRDGVVT
-488 VAVSLPVDSET
+488 VALPLDSET
-499 FELVGDPVISIMG
+499 YDLVGDPVVAMMG
-512 FVDRERADDL
+512 FLDQERADDL
-522 SARLVEVVD
+522 CIRLVEVLE

-536 VQSKAASN
+536 AQDAAVSN
-544 PDKALNAIESAV
+544 PSTGLRTIESAV
-556 REELNNF
+556 REELNNV

-578 APL
+578 TPL

>member
-1 MERTTAESNQAS
+1 MSTSN
-13 SSPSYTTAMSNK
+13 P
-25 NPNLRIIPLGGLGE
+25 PLRIIPLGGLGE

-47 EYGEAI
+47 EYGEDI
-53 LVIDCGLMFP
+53 LIIDCGLMFP
-63 DEAQHGVDIVLPD
+63 DEAHHGVDIILPD
-76 AQYVIDRRDNVV
+76 AQYVIDRAENVV
-88 GMVITHGHE
+88 GVVITHGHE
-97 DHIGGL
+97 DHIGAL
-103 QHILPDV
+103 PHILPEL
-110 GAPVYG
+110 GTSVYG

-123 VSVKLRES
+123 VSVKIRES
-131 RRLRGSSLETL
+131 RRLRGVTLETV
-142 EPGDTINLGPF
+142 EPGDTFSLGVF
-153 GVTLFRVNHSI
+153 DITLFRVNHSI
-164 PDATGVIIDTPVGKL
+164 PDATGVIVDTPVGTI

-202 AQAGEDGVLL
+202 AQAGEDGVIL

-218 YADVAGHTPSEAVV
+218 YADVSGHTPSEAVV

-237 RFIGE
+237 RYIGE
-242 AQGRVIV
+242 AEGRVIV

-264 AAAIH
+264 AAATH
-269 GRRLGIVGRSM
+269 GRRLAIVGRSM
-280 VDNVRLATELGYLR
+280 VDNVRLATKLGYLR
-294 VPEGLII
+294 VPDGLII
-301 PANQLESSI
+301 PPNQLDSSV
-310 PEKTVIMTTG
+310 PEETVIMTTG

-347 IIISANPIPGN
+347 VILSSNPIPGN

-395 KLMLRLTKPRY
+395 KLMMRLTKPRY
-406 FVPIHG
+406 FVPVHG
-412 DYRHLVHH
+412 DFRHLVHH

-434 FLMADG
+434 FLMTDG
-440 DVLEIDHAGDAQITE
+440 DVLEIDDMGDARIAE
-455 QLNLRDRFVSGLQ
+455 NLDLRDRFVSGIH
-468 VGSVDADVLHERAA
+468 VGSVDNEVLRERAA

-488 VAVSLPVDSET
+488 VTVSVPIDSET
-499 FELVGDPVISIMG
+499 YDLVGDPVISMVG
-512 FVDRERADDL
+512 FLDQERADDL
-522 SARLVEVVD
+522 CARLMEIVE

-536 VQSKAASN
+536 AQDAAISN
-544 PDKALNAIESAV
+544 RAGGLNTIESAV
-556 REELNNF
+556 REELNNV

-578 APL
+578 TPL

>member
-1 MERTTAESNQAS
+1 MSTS
-13 SSPSYTTAMSNK
+13 SS
-25 NPNLRIIPLGGLGE
+25 NLRIIPLGGLGE

-47 EYGEAI
+47 EFGDGI
-53 LVIDCGLMFP
+53 LIIDCGLMFP
-63 DEAQHGVDIVLPD
+63 DEAHHGVDIVLPD
-76 AQYVIDRRDNVV
+76 AQYVIDRAENVV
-88 GMVITHGHE
+88 GVVITHGHE

-103 QHILPDV
+103 SHILPDL
-110 GAPVYG
+110 GTSVYG

-123 VSVKLRES
+123 VSVKLREA
-131 RRLRGSSLETL
+131 RRLRGVTLETV
-142 EPGDTINLGPF
+142 EPGDTFSLGVF
-153 GVTLFRVNHSI
+153 DVTLFRVNHSI
-164 PDATGVIIDTPVGKL
+164 PDATGVIIDTPVGTI

-218 YADVAGHTPSEAVV
+218 YADVSGHTPSEAVV
-232 GKALT
+232 GKALM
-237 RFIGE
+237 RYIGE
-242 AQGRVIV
+242 AEGRVIV

-264 AAAIH
+264 AAVAH
-269 GRRLGIVGRSM
+269 GRRLAIVGRSM

-294 VPEGLII
+294 VPDGLII
-301 PANQLESSI
+301 PANQLDSSV
-310 PEKTVIMTTG
+310 PEETVIMTTG

-347 IIISANPIPGN
+347 VILSSNPIPGN

-395 KLMLRLTKPRY
+395 KLMMRLTKPRY
-406 FVPIHG
+406 FVPVHG
-412 DYRHLVHH
+412 DFRHLVHH

-434 FLMADG
+434 FLMTDG
-440 DVLEIDHAGDAQITE
+440 DVLEIDDMGDARIAE
-455 QLNLRDRFVSGLQ
+455 NLDLRDRFVSGLH
-468 VGSVDADVLHERAA
+468 VGSVDNEVLRERAA

-488 VAVSLPVDSET
+488 VTVSVPIDSET
-499 FELVGDPVISIMG
+499 YDLVGDPVISMVG
-512 FVDRERADDL
+512 FLDQERADDL
-522 SARLVEVVD
+522 CIRLIEVVE

-536 VQSKAASN
+536 AQDAAISN
-544 PDKALNAIESAV
+544 RASGLNTIQSAV
-556 REELNNF
+556 REELNNV

-578 APL
+578 TPL

>member
-1 MERTTAESNQAS
+1 MSTSN
-13 SSPSYTTAMSNK
+13 P
-25 NPNLRIIPLGGLGE
+25 PLRIIPLGGLGE

-47 EYGEAI
+47 EYGDDI
-53 LVIDCGLMFP
+53 LVVDCGLMFP
-63 DEAQHGVDIVLPD
+63 DEAHHGVDIVLPD
-76 AQYVIDRRDNVV
+76 AQYVIDRAENVAGV
-88 GMVITHGHE
+88 VITHGHE

-103 QHILPDV
+103 PHILPELR
-110 GAPVYG
+110 ASVYG

-131 RRLRGSSLETL
+131 RRLRGITLETV
-142 EPGDTINLGPF
+142 EPGDTFSLGVF
-153 GVTLFRVNHSI
+153 DVTLFRVNHSI
-164 PDATGVIIDTPVGKL
+164 PDATGVIIDTPAGTI

-218 YADVAGHTPSEAVV
+218 YADVSGHTPSEAVV
-232 GKALT
+232 GTALA
-237 RFIGE
+237 RYIGE
-242 AQGRVIV
+242 AEGRVIV

-264 AAAIH
+264 AAIAH

-294 VPEGLII
+294 IPDGLLI
-301 PANQLESSI
+301 PANQLESSV
-310 PEKTVIMTTG
+310 PEETVIMTTG

-347 IIISANPIPGN
+347 VILSSNPIPGN

-372 GADVLYSRTE
+372 GADVLYSRTD

-395 KLMLRLTKPRY
+395 KLMMRLTKPRY
-406 FVPIHG
+406 FVPVHG
-412 DYRHLVHH
+412 DFRHLVHH

-425 SVGIPDDNI
+425 SVGISDDNI
-434 FLMADG
+434 FLMNDG
-440 DVLEIDHAGDAQITE
+440 DVLEIDDVGDARIAE
-455 QLNLRDRFVSGLQ
+455 SLDLRDRFVSGIH
-468 VGSVDADVLHERAA
+468 VGSVDNEVLRERAA
-482 LSRDGI
+482 LSRNGI
-488 VAVSLPVDSET
+488 VTVSVPIDSET
-499 FELVGDPVISIMG
+499 YDLVGDPVISMIG
-512 FVDRERADDL
+512 FLDQERANDL
-522 SARLVEVVD
+522 CARLMEVVE

-536 VQSKAASN
+536 AQDTAVSKPAAGLSV
-544 PDKALNAIESAV
+544 IESAV
-556 REELNNF
+556 REELNNV

-578 APL
+578 TPL